1 MAFSKHRDPPPKR
14 RPRQADNPPAFVK
27 ESVQYARAG
36 IAKERIGND
45 LLQKA
50 AQTTGR
56 ARKMLKTR
64 GENMVRE
71 GQAEYNYHM
80 KRVRTGNKLIKAR
93 HGHQH

>member
-1 MAFSKHRDPPPKR
+1 MAFSKHRDPPTKA
-14 RPRQADNPPAFVK
+14 PRHDNAARNFVK
-27 ESVQYARAG
+27 ESVQYARLG

-50 AQTTGR
+50 GQTSGR

-80 KRVRTGNKLIKAR
+80 KRVRTGNKLIGKR
-93 HGHQH
+93 HGRR